1 MKFDINIARDFVA
14 NSLARIS
21 ADTLG
26 WLAAILLHAATVP
39 TMLALI
45 TGLSDRPPSL
55 DLVLFMWSALVL
67 LFLRAIVL
75 KDNLNIITIGL
86 GFIVQAVMM
95 ALVLCNLK
103 EKVLKSDS
111 LDANKTVHVA
121 THKTQ
126 GEQAKFFHCQ
136 LNILFLLNGGCKF
149 K

>member
-1 MKFDINIARDFVA
+1 MKFDINQVRDFVT

-67 LFLRAIVL
+67 MFLRAIVL

-95 ALVLCNLK
+95 ALVL
-103 EKVLKSDS
+103 
-111 LDANKTVHVA
+111 
-121 THKTQ
+121 
-126 GEQAKFFHCQ
+126 
-136 LNILFLLNGGCKF
+136 F

>member
-1 MKFDINIARDFVA
+1 MKFDINQVRNFVT

-75 KDNLNIITIGL
+75 RDNLNIITIGM

-95 ALVLCNLK
+95 ALVL
-103 EKVLKSDS
+103 
-111 LDANKTVHVA
+111 
-121 THKTQ
+121 
-126 GEQAKFFHCQ
+126 
-136 LNILFLLNGGCKF
+136 F

>member
-1 MKFDINIARDFVA
+1 MKFDIDNARDFVA

-26 WLAAILLHAATVP
+26 WLAAILLHAATIP

-45 TGLSDRPPSL
+45 TGLGDRPPSL
-55 DLVLFMWSALVL
+55 DLVLFMWGALVL

-95 ALVLCNLK
+95 ALVL
-103 EKVLKSDS
+103 
-111 LDANKTVHVA
+111 
-121 THKTQ
+121 
-126 GEQAKFFHCQ
+126 
-136 LNILFLLNGGCKF
+136 F

>member
-1 MKFDINIARDFVA
+1 MKFDINQVRNFVT

-26 WLAAILLHAATVP
+26 WLAAILLHAATIP

-67 LFLRAIVL
+67 MFLRAIVL

-86 GFIVQAVMM
+86 VFIVQAVMM
-95 ALVLCNLK
+95 ALVL
-103 EKVLKSDS
+103 
-111 LDANKTVHVA
+111 
-121 THKTQ
+121 
-126 GEQAKFFHCQ
+126 
-136 LNILFLLNGGCKF
+136 F